1 MKTITFKIKGM
12 HCASC
17 VLLNEQS
24 LKKLPGVV
32 DAVVNFALE
41 SATVT
46 FDEKQ
51 VSQDQLFQVIR
62 DNGYEPIVEEIKKNR
77 DEEVHHIDHI
87 KHTEKSHIVSSFTR
101 MIWSGLLTIFLV
113 GVEISN
119 VEINRF
125 FLGVSFL
132 DWVRLLLGAFVIL
145 GFGFEFHRGAW
156 QQLKHRRADM
166 DTLISLGTLAAF
178 VYSCLYIIGLTQDSY
193 FETGAVITSFILI
206 GRYLEARS
214 KSQSSQAIRKL
225 LELGAKKARVLKNGI
240 EYEIAI
246 EEVREGD
253 VVLVKPG
260 EKIPVDGLIIEG
272 ASSIDESMLTGESM
286 PVEKKVNDEVYGAT
300 INLNSFIKIK
310 TTKTGQNTVLAQIIK
325 LVNDAQLHKAPIQR
339 LVDKV
344 SAIFVPIVIVVALVS
359 AISWYLVTRDLSS
372 SFIPAVAVLVIACP
386 CALGLATP
394 TAIMVGIGRGASKG
408 ILIKSPKVLEKA
420 RRIDVA
426 VLDKTGTITKGKPQ
440 VQTVISLN
448 DKVDQKDV
456 LKIAASIEQYSEHPL
471 AKAIVEYTKSQASHL
486 KLFTLENFKNIE
498 GKGIRAYIGRLPYY
512 LGSEAFLREVGIVF
526 DKEINK
532 IIRTYEEKGNTLVL
546 VAKDK
551 ELMGLIC
558 LGDTLKES
566 AKEAVKLLK
575 KKGIRVIMLTGDN
588 EVSAKFIAQSVGINE
603 VFAHVLPSQKSQKI
617 KDLQNQGLKVAF
629 VGDGINDAPALAQ
642 SDFGIAVGTGTDIA
656 IETGD
661 IVLVKGEPIKIVE
674 ALDLSRATFRTIKQN
689 LFWAFIYN
697 IVAIPF
703 AAFGLLNP
711 MIAAAAMAFSSVS
724 VVLNSLRLKRA

>member
-17 VLLNEQS
+17 VLLNETS
-24 LKKLPGVV
+24 LKGLPGVV
-32 DAVVNFALE
+32 EASVNFALE
-41 SATVT
+41 NATVT
-46 FDEKQ
+46 FDEKKINQ
-51 VSQDQLFQVIR
+51 NQLFQVIR
-62 DNGYEPIVEEIKKNR
+62 DNGYEPIAEGIKKNR
-77 DEEVHHIDHI
+77 DEIDH
-87 KHTEKSHIVSSFTR
+87 HMASDENSYTLSYLVRT
-101 MIWSGLLTIFLV
+101 IWSGLLTIFLV
-113 GVEISN
+113 IIEMSN
-119 VEINRF
+119 MAINGF
-125 FLGVSFL
+125 FWGVSFF
-132 DWVRLLLGAFVIL
+132 DWTRLILGAFVIL
-145 GFGFEFHRGAW
+145 GFGFEFHWSAW
-156 QQLKHRRADM
+156 QQLKRRRVDM
-166 DTLISLGTLAAF
+166 NTLISLGTLAAF

-193 FETGAVITSFILI
+193 FETGAVITSLILL

-214 KSQSSQAIRKL
+214 KSQSSQAIKKL

-253 VVLVKPG
+253 VVLVRPG
-260 EKIPVDGLIIEG
+260 EKMPVDGLIIEG

-286 PVEKKVNDEVYGAT
+286 PVEKKANDEVYGAT
-300 INLNSFIKIK
+300 INLNGFLKIK
-310 TTKTGQNTVLAQIIK
+310 TTKIGQNTVLAQIIK
-325 LVNDAQLHKAPIQR
+325 LVNDAQIHKAPIQR
-339 LVDKV
+339 LVDKI
-344 SAIFVPIVIVVALVS
+344 SAFFVPIVIVVALVS
-359 AISWYLVTRDLSS
+359 AISWYLATRDFSS

-394 TAIMVGIGRGASKG
+394 TAIVVGIGRGASRG

-420 RRIDVA
+420 RRIDVV

-440 VQTVISLN
+440 VQAVISLSDN
-448 DKVDQKDV
+448 FDKKNV
-456 LKIAASIEQYSEHPL
+456 LVTAASLEQYSEHPL
-471 AKAIVEYTKSQASHL
+471 AKAIIEYTKSKDSRI
-486 KLFTLENFKNIE
+486 KLFKTKNFKNIE
-498 GKGIRAYIGRLPYY
+498 GKGICAYIGNLPYY
-512 LGSEAFLREVGIVF
+512 LGSESFLKEVGIVF
-526 DKEINK
+526 SKETSK

-575 KKGIRVIMLTGDN
+575 EKGIRVIMLTGDN
-588 EVSAKFIAQSVGINE
+588 ETAAWFIAHSVGIDE
-603 VFAHVLPSQKSQKI
+603 VFARVLPSQKSQKI
-617 KDLQNQGLKVAF
+617 KELQSQGLKVAF

-642 SDFGIAVGTGTDIA
+642 SDFGIAIGTGTDIA
-656 IETGD
+656 IEAGD
-661 IVLVKGEPIKIVE
+661 IVLIKGEPIKIVE
-674 ALDLSRATFRTIKQN
+674 ALDLSRATFKTIKQN

-703 AAFGLLNP
+703 AAFGILNP
-711 MIAAAAMAFSSVS
+711 MIAAGAMAFSSVS